1 MQMDFFRLKWQ
12 AFKAWQQMPPQVAPN
27 NEEQQV
33 CATCETHFIG
43 NYCPRCGQRAN
54 VKRYSAKTAMLNF
67 FDVWGMGNRSMFR
80 TIRDLALR
88 PGYMI
93 RDFLSGRQMV
103 YFPPFKMLFIFI
115 TLSFFVSHLR
125 HSDQMFEKGLTD
137 GTENLDVEFANS
149 IKQVFVTINNHPSET
164 SLVTLL
170 VLTPLFYRL
179 FRKSPAIDK
188 LRFSEMFITLV
199 YMTVLLNIISVVA
212 DGFILLVDIFGTD
225 ISSCVN
231 SISGILI
238 VILAYAASR
247 QLFGFSP
254 WQTIW
259 RMILAAALFLMLV
272 LFLTFVLGT
281 VVAIQTG
288 KVPIQQ

>member
-1 MQMDFFRLKWQ
+1 MDFFRLKWQ

-33 CATCETHFIG
+33 CATCETHFMG

-212 DGFILLVDIFGTD
+212 DGFILLVDIFGID
-225 ISSCVN
+225 ISSYVN

-281 VVAIQTG
+281 VVAIRTG